1 MKRDVLIATIT
12 VALMTIFFFL
22 VAVDILFGIISL
34 DPYSLIFRLR
44 CGWGEFSASAL
55 IFLVSI
61 ILYSSLVKN
70 YINYDEYNDDQ
81 EEQS

>member
-1 MKRDVLIATIT
+1 
-12 VALMTIFFFL
+12 MTIFFFL
-22 VAVDILFGIISL
+22 VAVDILFGIVSL

-55 IFLVSI
+55 IFLVSML
-61 ILYSSLVKN
+61 LYSSLVKN
-70 YINYDEYNDDQ
+70 YINYDEYNDNNSNK